1 MKFINMASAITLF
14 AASYAN
20 ASQILPIDEGETPIE
35 GTVDGMEE
43 AFFKMQEMYNSATAV
58 DEGIEAAAEAF
69 NS

>member
-1 MKFINMASAITLF
+1 MKFINMACAITLF

-20 ASQILPIDEGETPIE
+20 ASQFLPIDEGENPIDAV
-35 GTVDGMEE
+35 VDL
-43 AFFKMQEMYNSATAV
+43 YNSATAI